1 MIDNTTSWSPEQQK
15 ILDCPSWTLQDRQDL
30 MEVFSPEEYK
40 EKLEEYKSLERDKM
54 FAPVIARYKLMTDV
68 RIIKVCRFHDQV
80 EERERRRRFPT
91 PWEKDL

>member
-15 ILDCPSWTLQDRQDL
+15 MLDWSSWTPKDRQDL
-30 MEVFSPEEYK
+30 MEVYTPEEYMK
-40 EKLEEYKSLERDKM
+40 TLELYKSLERDPLM
-54 FAPVIARYKLMTDV
+54 ADTSARYKLMTDV
-68 RIIKVCRFHDQV
+68 QIIQICKFHDQV